1 MIEINRH
8 IEILLLSNDC
18 VIVPGFGGF
27 MAHHVDARYDGT
39 DNMFLPPLRT
49 VGFNPQ
55 LTMNDSLLVLSY
67 VETYDMSYPEA
78 LRRIEDEVAEIRQ
91 TLENE
96 GQYEVDNVGILSLN
110 EDGNI
115 EFEPYEAGILT
126 PDFYGL
132 GGFDMMP
139 VAQLTAGEEANA
151 NKAAATSK
159 MAAPTAES
167 KPNANLAEMPVKPM
181 QKEKEAAVNN
191 SVFINEDEEEET
203 SAEFISIRKSWLRN
217 LAAACIAIIAF
228 FTISTPLGAPT
239 MQKSQIDTG
248 MLNRIMPK
256 EIGQME
262 KAKELVINGDGTKL
276 TETSENAAQN
286 AGNAAQSAG
295 SSSQT
300 AGSTVQNAGNAA
312 QNANQD
318 AELSLPSNPYYSIV
332 LASRVTKH
340 NAANYAERL
349 QGKGFKQARVLIT
362 ENNVKV
368 IYGTY
373 NSESEAYAALKNLRD
388 NEAFADGWITKVKE

>member
-239 MQKSQIDTG
+239 MQKSQIDAG

>member
-96 GQYEVDNVGILSLN
+96 GKYEVDNVGILSLN

-115 EFEPYEAGILT
+115 EFEPHEAGILT

-132 GGFDMMP
+132 GGCDMMP

-151 NKAAATSK
+151 NKAATSK
-159 MAAPTAES
+159 TAAPTTES
-167 KPNANLAEMPVKPM
+167 KPNANLVEMPAKPI

-191 SVFINEDEEEET
+191 SVFINDDEEEET

-256 EIGQME
+256 EIDQME
-262 KAKELVINGDGTKL
+262 KAKELVVNGDGTKL
-276 TETSENAAQN
+276 METSENAAQN
-286 AGNAAQSAG
+286 AGN
-295 SSSQT
+295 T
-300 AGSTVQNAGNAA
+300 A

-318 AELSLPSNPYYSIV
+318 AELSLPSTYYSIV

-373 NSESEAYAALKNLRD
+373 NSESEAHAALKNLRD

>member
-96 GQYEVDNVGILSLN
+96 GKYEVDNVGILSLN

-151 NKAAATSK
+151 NKAATSK
-159 MAAPTAES
+159 TAAPTTES
-167 KPNANLAEMPVKPM
+167 KLNANLVEMPAKPM

-191 SVFINEDEEEET
+191 SVFINDDEEEET

-256 EIGQME
+256 EIDQME
-262 KAKELVINGDGTKL
+262 KAKELVINGNGTKQM
-276 TETSENAAQN
+276 ETSDY
-286 AGNAAQSAG
+286 AAQSAG
-295 SSSQT
+295 NTTQN
-300 AGSTVQNAGNAA
+300 AGSTA

-318 AELSLPSNPYYSIV
+318 TELSLPSTYYSIV

-373 NSESEAYAALKNLRD
+373 NSESEAHAALKNLRG

>member
-1 MIEINRH
+1 M
-8 IEILLLSNDC
+8 SNDC

-115 EFEPYEAGILT
+115 EFEPHEAGILT

-151 NKAAATSK
+151 NKTAAPSK
-159 MAAPTAES
+159 MAAPAAES
-167 KPNANLAEMPVKPM
+167 KPNANLVEMPVKPM
-181 QKEKEAAVNN
+181 QKEKEATVNN

-256 EIGQME
+256 EIDQME
-262 KAKELVINGDGTKL
+262 NAKELVINGDGTKL
-276 TETSENAAQN
+276 TETSENTAQN

-295 SSSQT
+295 NSSQI
-300 AGSTVQNAGNAA
+300 AGSTAQNAGNAA

-373 NSESEAYAALKNLRD
+373 NSESEAYAALKNLRN

>member
-96 GQYEVDNVGILSLN
+96 GKYEVDNVGILSLN

-139 VAQLTAGEEANA
+139 VAQLTAGKEANA
-151 NKAAATSK
+151 NKAATSK
-159 MAAPTAES
+159 MTTPAAES
-167 KPNANLAEMPVKPM
+167 KPNANLVEMPVKPM

-191 SVFINEDEEEET
+191 SVFINDDEEEET

-256 EIGQME
+256 EIDQMK
-262 KAKELVINGDGTKL
+262 KAKELVVNGNGTKQM
-276 TETSENAAQN
+276 ETSENAAQS
-286 AGNAAQSAG
+286 AGNAAQ
-295 SSSQT
+295 T
-300 AGSTVQNAGNAA
+300 AGSTA

-318 AELSLPSNPYYSIV
+318 TELSLPSTYYSIV

-373 NSESEAYAALKNLRD
+373 NSESEAHAALKNLRD

>member
-1 MIEINRH
+1 M
-8 IEILLLSNDC
+8 SNDC

-96 GQYEVDNVGILSLN
+96 GKYEVDNVGILSLN

-151 NKAAATSK
+151 NKAATSK
-159 MAAPTAES
+159 TAAPTTES
-167 KPNANLAEMPVKPM
+167 KPNANLVEMPAKPM
-181 QKEKEAAVNN
+181 QKEKEKEAAVNN
-191 SVFINEDEEEET
+191 SVFINDDEEEET

-217 LAAACIAIIAF
+217 LAAACIALIAF

-256 EIGQME
+256 EIDQME
-262 KAKELVINGDGTKL
+262 KAKELVVNGNGTKQM
-276 TETSENAAQN
+276 ETSENAAQS
-286 AGNAAQSAG
+286 AGNAAQ
-295 SSSQT
+295 T
-300 AGSTVQNAGNAA
+300 AGSTA

-318 AELSLPSNPYYSIV
+318 TELSLPSTYYSIV

-373 NSESEAYAALKNLRD
+373 NSESEAHAALKNLRD

>member
-96 GQYEVDNVGILSLN
+96 GKYEVDNVGILSLN

-115 EFEPYEAGILT
+115 EFEPHEAGILT

-139 VAQLTAGEEANA
+139 VAQLTAGEEANT
-151 NKAAATSK
+151 NKAATSK
-159 MAAPTAES
+159 TAAPTTES
-167 KPNANLAEMPVKPM
+167 KPNANLVEMPAKPM

-191 SVFINEDEEEET
+191 SVFINDDEEEET

-256 EIGQME
+256 EIDQMK
-262 KAKELVINGDGTKL
+262 KAKELVINGDETKL
-276 TETSENAAQN
+276 TETSENAAQ
-286 AGNAAQSAG
+286 S
-295 SSSQT
+295 
-300 AGSTVQNAGNAA
+300 AGNAA

-318 AELSLPSNPYYSIV
+318 AELSLPSTYYSIV

-373 NSESEAYAALKNLRD
+373 NSESEAHAALKNLRD

>member
-1 MIEINRH
+1 M
-8 IEILLLSNDC
+8 SNDC

-96 GQYEVDNVGILSLN
+96 GKYEVDNVGILSLN

-151 NKAAATSK
+151 NKAATSK
-159 MAAPTAES
+159 TAAPTTES
-167 KPNANLAEMPVKPM
+167 KLNANLVEMPAKPM

-191 SVFINEDEEEET
+191 SVFINDDEEEET

-256 EIGQME
+256 EIDQME
-262 KAKELVINGDGTKL
+262 KAKELVINGNGTKQM
-276 TETSENAAQN
+276 ETSDY
-286 AGNAAQSAG
+286 AAQSAG
-295 SSSQT
+295 NTTQN
-300 AGSTVQNAGNAA
+300 AGSTA

-318 AELSLPSNPYYSIV
+318 TELSLPSTYYSIV

-373 NSESEAYAALKNLRD
+373 NSESEAHAALKNLRG

>member
-96 GQYEVDNVGILSLN
+96 GKYEVDNVGILSLN

-115 EFEPYEAGILT
+115 EFEPHEAGILT

-151 NKAAATSK
+151 NKAATSK
-159 MAAPTAES
+159 TTTPAAES
-167 KPNANLAEMPVKPM
+167 KPNANLVEMPVKPM

-191 SVFINEDEEEET
+191 SVFINDDEEEET

-256 EIGQME
+256 EIDQME

-276 TETSENAAQN
+276 METSENAAQN
-286 AGNAAQSAG
+286 AG
-295 SSSQT
+295 
-300 AGSTVQNAGNAA
+300 STA

-318 AELSLPSNPYYSIV
+318 AELSLPSTYYSIV

-373 NSESEAYAALKNLRD
+373 NSESEAHAALKNLRG

>member
-1 MIEINRH
+1 M
-8 IEILLLSNDC
+8 SNDC

-96 GQYEVDNVGILSLN
+96 GKYEVDNVGILSLN

-115 EFEPYEAGILT
+115 EFEPHEAGILT

-132 GGFDMMP
+132 GGFDMTP

-151 NKAAATSK
+151 NKAATSK
-159 MAAPTAES
+159 TTTPAAES
-167 KPNANLAEMPVKPM
+167 KPNANLVEMPVKPM
-181 QKEKEAAVNN
+181 QKEKEKEAAVNN
-191 SVFINEDEEEET
+191 SVFINDDEEEET

-256 EIGQME
+256 EIDQME
-262 KAKELVINGDGTKL
+262 KAKELVINGDETKL

-286 AGNAAQSAG
+286 TENAAQSAG
-295 SSSQT
+295 SSSQI
-300 AGSTVQNAGNAA
+300 AGNTT

-318 AELSLPSNPYYSIV
+318 AELSLPSTYYSIV

-373 NSESEAYAALKNLRD
+373 NSESEAHAALKNLRD

>member
-96 GQYEVDNVGILSLN
+96 GKYEVDNVGILSLN

-151 NKAAATSK
+151 NKAATSK
-159 MAAPTAES
+159 TAAPTTES
-167 KPNANLAEMPVKPM
+167 KPNANLVEMPAKPM

-191 SVFINEDEEEET
+191 SVFINDDEEEET

-256 EIGQME
+256 EIDQMK

-276 TETSENAAQN
+276 METSENAAQ
-286 AGNAAQSAG
+286 
-295 SSSQT
+295 T
-300 AGSTVQNAGNAA
+300 AGSTA

-318 AELSLPSNPYYSIV
+318 ADLSLPSTYYSIV

-373 NSESEAYAALKNLRD
+373 NSESEAHAALKNLRD

>member
-1 MIEINRH
+1 M
-8 IEILLLSNDC
+8 SNDC

-96 GQYEVDNVGILSLN
+96 GKYEVDNVGILSLN

-115 EFEPYEAGILT
+115 EFEPHEAGILT

-151 NKAAATSK
+151 NKAATSK
-159 MAAPTAES
+159 TAAPTTES
-167 KPNANLAEMPVKPM
+167 KPNANLVEMPVKPM
-181 QKEKEAAVNN
+181 QKEKEKEATVNN
-191 SVFINEDEEEET
+191 SVFINDDEEEET

-256 EIGQME
+256 EIDQMK

-276 TETSENAAQN
+276 METSENAAQN
-286 AGNAAQSAG
+286 TENAA
-295 SSSQT
+295 QT
-300 AGSTVQNAGNAA
+300 AGSTA

-318 AELSLPSNPYYSIV
+318 AELSLPSTYYSIV

-373 NSESEAYAALKNLRD
+373 NSESEAHAALKSLRD

>member
-96 GQYEVDNVGILSLN
+96 GKYEVDNVGILSLN

-151 NKAAATSK
+151 NKAATSK
-159 MAAPTAES
+159 TTTPTAES
-167 KPNANLAEMPVKPM
+167 KPNANLVEIPAKPM

-191 SVFINEDEEEET
+191 SVFINDDEEEET

-256 EIGQME
+256 EIDQMK

-276 TETSENAAQN
+276 METSENAAQN
-286 AGNAAQSAG
+286 TENAA
-295 SSSQT
+295 QT
-300 AGSTVQNAGNAA
+300 AGSTA

-318 AELSLPSNPYYSIV
+318 AELSLPSTYYSIV

-373 NSESEAYAALKNLRD
+373 NSESEAHAALKNLRD

>member
-55 LTMNDSLLVLSY
+55 LTMNDSLLALSY

-78 LRRIEDEVAEIRQ
+78 LRRIEEEVNEIRQ

-96 GQYEVDNVGILSLN
+96 GQYEVDNVGTLSLN

-132 GGFDMMP
+132 GGFDMLP
-139 VAQLTAGEEANA
+139 VAQL
-151 NKAAATSK
+151 S
-159 MAAPTAES
+159 APTAES
-167 KPNANLAEMPVKPM
+167 KPKADIVEMPVQPMQKTQPAQKM
-181 QKEKEAAVNN
+181 QKEKEIPANN
-191 SVFINEDEEEET
+191 TVFINDDDEVEET
-203 SAEFISIRKSWLRN
+203 SAEFISIKKSWLRN
-217 LAAACIAIIAF
+217 LAVACIAIIVF

-256 EIGQME
+256 DIDQVE
-262 KAKELVINGDGTKL
+262 KAKELVINGDGANL
-276 TETSENAAQN
+276 AE
-286 AGNAAQSAG
+286 
-295 SSSQT
+295 SSNKASQT
-300 AGSTVQNAGNAA
+300 AEDAMQTVGSTTQAA
-312 QNANQD
+312 DKN
-318 AELSLPSNPYYSIV
+318 AELSLSSTYYSIV

-349 QGKGFKQARVLIT
+349 QNKGFKQARVLIT

-373 NSESEAYAALKNLRD
+373 NSEVEAYAALKNLKD
-388 NEAFADGWITKVKE
+388 NEAFADGWITKVNE

>member
-1 MIEINRH
+1 M
-8 IEILLLSNDC
+8 SNDC

-151 NKAAATSK
+151 NKNAATSK
-159 MAAPTAES
+159 MAAPAAES

-256 EIGQME
+256 EIDQME
-262 KAKELVINGDGTKL
+262 NAKELVINGDGTKL
-276 TETSENAAQN
+276 TETSENTAQN

-295 SSSQT
+295 NSSQI
-300 AGSTVQNAGNAA
+300 AGSTAQNAGSTA

-373 NSESEAYAALKNLRD
+373 NSESEAYTALKNLRD

>member
-96 GQYEVDNVGILSLN
+96 GKYEVDNVGILSLN

-151 NKAAATSK
+151 NKAATSK
-159 MAAPTAES
+159 TAAATTES
-167 KPNANLAEMPVKPM
+167 KPNANLVEMPAKPM

-191 SVFINEDEEEET
+191 SVFINDDEEEET

-248 MLNRIMPK
+248 MLNRIIPK
-256 EIGQME
+256 EIDQMK

-276 TETSENAAQN
+276 METSENAAQN
-286 AGNAAQSAG
+286 TENAAQSAG
-295 SSSQT
+295 SSSQIAGNAAQT
-300 AGSTVQNAGNAA
+300 AGSTA

-318 AELSLPSNPYYSIV
+318 TELSLPSTYYSIV

-349 QGKGFKQARVLIT
+349 QGKGFKHTRVLIT

-373 NSESEAYAALKNLRD
+373 NSESEAHAALKNLRD

>member
-96 GQYEVDNVGILSLN
+96 GKYEVDNVGILSLN

-151 NKAAATSK
+151 NKAATSK
-159 MAAPTAES
+159 TTTPAAES
-167 KPNANLAEMPVKPM
+167 KPNANLVEMPVKPM
-181 QKEKEAAVNN
+181 QKEKEATVNN
-191 SVFINEDEEEET
+191 SVFINDDEEEET

-256 EIGQME
+256 EIDQMK

-276 TETSENAAQN
+276 METSENAAQ
-286 AGNAAQSAG
+286 
-295 SSSQT
+295 T
-300 AGSTVQNAGNAA
+300 AGSTA

-318 AELSLPSNPYYSIV
+318 TELSLPSTYYSIV

-373 NSESEAYAALKNLRD
+373 NSESEAHAALKNLRD